1 MKSAKKLT
9 AGEKK
14 KHVRYVDMQC
24 PPPTLGEEE
33 DAHDRVG
40 ITTSLLLLPGARRD
54 DDVVTLLSAHGD
66 FSLITRKS
74 GILVGQASL

>member
-1 MKSAKKLT
+1 MKSAKKLS

-33 DAHDRVG
+33 DAHDSVG
-40 ITTSLLLLPGARRD
+40 ITSLLLLPGARRD

-74 GILVGQASL
+74 GILVSKASL